1 MHRQGVAMT
10 LDAERALITLA
21 MLGLVFAV
29 AVVDLVLTGR
39 NGPVIA
45 VNPLMEGLTA
55 NKRQQREGEEA
66 GLHTVSI

>member
-1 MHRQGVAMT
+1 MT

-29 AVVDLVLTGR
+29 AVVDLVLTRRDGS
-39 NGPVIA
+39 VIA

-55 NKRQQREGEEA
+55 NKRQQREDEEA
-66 GLHTVSI
+66 GLHVVSI